1 MDALDALSGALDLL
15 AGSDPFSLS
24 DRASVLRLE
33 KELGRLSCVT
43 SKAVAGFAEGGEWA
57 AAGAQSAAAWIATC
71 CHLPLGEVRAHLR
84 RGRALPSM
92 PVVAEAFSLGSI
104 APAHVDV
111 LVKAAKAATGTDPQA
126 FTRCEAALVQAA
138 EELGF
143 RAFGDAVTYFTQ
155 MADPD
160 GAEEADL
167 ARRARRDAYVVE
179 SINGM
184 YLLGANLDPVS
195 GAIVANEFARIE
207 QDLFEAEWAAAK
219 EALGR
224 DPKVGELA
232 NTPAQRRADALV
244 EMAVRSKGANAT
256 DRRAEPLFS
265 VLVGYEA
272 LHGRIS
278 RIEGGPIVSPGALLP
293 WLKGADFER
302 IVFSPRARIE
312 CSTTARF
319 FTGATRRAIE
329 VRDQCCTHPFCEAPA
344 ERCQIDHV
352 IPYAKGGETT
362 QENGRVHCG
371 FHNRLRNQ
379 GGDDGGDDECGGD
392 GTGGG
397 GERAGGGDE
406 RAGGG
411 GHEADDGPDDEG
423 GP

>member
-1 MDALDALSGALDLL
+1 MNPLDVLSGALDLI
-15 AGSDPFSLS
+15 AEIDPYSYC
-24 DRASVLRLE
+24 DPDSVKRLE
-33 KELGRLSCVT
+33 KDLGRLDCFT
-43 SKAVAGFAEGGEWA
+43 SNAVAGFADGGEWA
-57 AAGAQSAAAWIATC
+57 ADGAQSAPAWIATC
-71 CHLPLGEVRAHLR
+71 CHLPVGEVRAQLR
-84 RGRALPSM
+84 RGRSLPSM
-92 PVVAEAFSLGSI
+92 PAVAEAFCAGSI
-104 APAHVDV
+104 GPAHVDV
-111 LVKAAKAATGTDPQA
+111 LVKAAKAVTGPDPEA
-126 FTRCEAALVQAA
+126 FARCEEALLHAA
-138 EELGF
+138 EELSF

-184 YLLGANLDPVS
+184 YLLGGNLDPVS
-195 GAIVANEFARIE
+195 GAIVAGELTRIE
-207 QDLFEAEWAAAK
+207 KELFEAEWAQVK

-224 DPKVGELA
+224 DPKVGDLPRS
-232 NTPAQRRADALV
+232 PAQRRADALV

-256 DRRAEPLFS
+256 DRRAGPLFS

-272 LHGRIS
+272 LYGRIS

-293 WLKGADFER
+293 WLEGADFER
-302 IVFSPRARIE
+302 IVFSPGTRIE
-312 CSTTARF
+312 CSKTARF

-371 FHNRLRNQ
+371 FHNRLRNH
-379 GGDDGGDDECGGD
+379 GPP
-392 GTGGG
+392 GGG
-397 GERAGGGDE
+397 TEGAGGAE
-406 RAGGG
+406 GGW
-411 GHEADDGPDDEG
+411 EADREYDDEG

>member
-1 MDALDALSGALDLL
+1 M
-15 AGSDPFSLS
+15 
-24 DRASVLRLE
+24 AS
-33 KELGRLSCVT
+33 
-43 SKAVAGFAEGGEWA
+43 
-57 AAGAQSAAAWIATC
+57 
-71 CHLPLGEVRAHLR
+71 
-84 RGRALPSM
+84 
-92 PVVAEAFSLGSI
+92 
-104 APAHVDV
+104 
-111 LVKAAKAATGTDPQA
+111 
-126 FTRCEAALVQAA
+126 
-138 EELGF
+138 
-143 RAFGDAVTYFTQ
+143 
-155 MADPD
+155 
-160 GAEEADL
+160 
-167 ARRARRDAYVVE
+167 
-179 SINGM
+179 
-184 YLLGANLDPVS
+184 
-195 GAIVANEFARIE
+195 EFARIE
-207 QDLFEAEWAAAK
+207 QDLFEAEWAEAK

-232 NTPAQRRADALV
+232 RTPAQRRADALV

-256 DRRAEPLFS
+256 DRRPEPLFS

-312 CSTTARF
+312 CSKTARF

-397 GERAGGGDE
+397 GECGGDGTGVGTRGPGVGATKPTTGPTTRVAPKGRE
-406 RAGGG
+406 CFARYPAPPAASTRTARASTALLAARCSPRPTPNAQLAARLGRGLASARLEVLPQVG
-411 GHEADDGPDDEG
+411 IHPRSVRSGRRRQAPPFGNQREGANARLVGMHAGRDHELVR
-423 GP
+423 